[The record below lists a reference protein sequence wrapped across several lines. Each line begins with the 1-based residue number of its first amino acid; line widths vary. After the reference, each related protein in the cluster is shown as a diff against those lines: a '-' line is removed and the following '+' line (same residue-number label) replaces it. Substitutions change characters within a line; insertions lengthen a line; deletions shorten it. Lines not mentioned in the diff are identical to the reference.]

1 MAILHNEERQL
12 FTLHT
17 KHSTYQM
24 KIDAYG
30 YLIHLYYGE
39 RIQENMEYLIT
50 YYDRG
55 FSGNPYE
62 EREGRKYSLDVLPQE
77 YPSLG
82 TGDYQIGRAHV

>member
-30 YLIHLYYGE
+30 YLIH
-39 RIQENMEYLIT
+39 
-50 YYDRG
+50 
-55 FSGNPYE
+55 
-62 EREGRKYSLDVLPQE
+62 
-77 YPSLG
+77 
-82 TGDYQIGRAHV
+82 